1 MLTPSSNNIPYFD
14 TLYQIKS
21 GTPSGEK
28 LLNNNKMESKRRGG
42 KVAKVAAKIKLL
54 EWIYHMMRDSKT
66 FKDTENYLNPR

>member
-28 LLNNNKMESKRRGG
+28 LLNNNKMESKKRELLQIAIARSLRG
-42 KVAKVAAKIKLL
+42 AEPL
-54 EWIYHMMRDSKT
+54 
-66 FKDTENYLNPR
+66 F